1 MNLTEQA
8 IEYHKAL
15 HGEDPQYLPYRN
27 ASDTPF
33 RGIPIETMNELVNQT
48 EVKRELRAFK
58 KKLKEDSEQ
67 PLKVGS
73 LVRNRRSRSRDIKQG
88 VIVKISD
95 ENKWALVADTY
106 TLDEPLT
113 RVRSQWVHINNIK
126 PRVADPAERDQINI
140 IRTRT
145 QYKNV
150 NTVSRDDDQDPTPY
164 TSDGTPVWIVEVL
177 EIGYLVRYPSRP
189 NSRYRKETVC
199 FKID

>member
-1 MNLTEQA
+1 MNLTDQA

-15 HGEDPQYLPYRN
+15 HGEEPQYLPYRN
-27 ASDTPF
+27 ASDAPF

-67 PLKVGS
+67 PFKVGS

-88 VIVKISD
+88 LILKFSD
-95 ENKWALVADTY
+95 ENKWALVVDTY
-106 TLDEPLT
+106 SLDEPLT
-113 RVRSQWVHINNIK
+113 RVRSQWVHVDNLR
-126 PRVADPAERDQINI
+126 PRVAEPAERDQINI

-150 NTVSRDDDQDPTPY
+150 NTVSRDDVHDTTPY
-164 TSDGTPVWIVEVL
+164 TSGGTPVWVIEVL
-177 EIGYLVRYPSRP
+177 EIGYVVKYPTRP
-189 NSRYRKETVC
+189 NSKYRKETVC